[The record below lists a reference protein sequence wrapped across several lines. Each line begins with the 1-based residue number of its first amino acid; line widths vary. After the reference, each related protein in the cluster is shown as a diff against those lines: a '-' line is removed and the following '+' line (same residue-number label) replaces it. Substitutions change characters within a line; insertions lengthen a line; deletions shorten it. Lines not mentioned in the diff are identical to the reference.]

1 MKRVLF
7 QGDSIT
13 DCGRNRND
21 FYGMGNGYPYLA
33 KGEIELEFGEEYE
46 VLNRGVSGNR
56 ITDLIARIKCDILNL
71 NPDYMS
77 ILIGIND
84 IWHDLGGWPNGVDT
98 EDFEFYYD
106 HLLTVL
112 KTKIPHTKIA
122 IMEPYVFEN
131 EATRNTERIPDKWE
145 RFKKGAEERAAVA
158 KKLAEKHGLAFIPL
172 QEELNK
178 AVERIGVNKVTADG
192 VHPAVAGHIVI
203 KNQWMKW
210 FKEAIKE

>member
-21 FYGMGNGYPYLA
+21 GYSMGNGYAYLA
-33 KGEIELEFGEEYE
+33 KGDLNLEFGDEYE
-46 VLNRGVSGNR
+46 VINRGIGGNR
-56 ITDLIARIKCDILNL
+56 ITDLIARIKVDFINL
-71 NPDYMS
+71 KPDYLS

-84 IWHDLGGWPNGVDT
+84 IWHEINGKNGVDT

-112 KTKIPHTKIA
+112 KAKLPETKIA
-122 IMEPYVFEN
+122 IMEPYVFEGY
-131 EATRNTERIPDKWE
+131 NTCDTEQIPDKWE
-145 RFKKGAEERAAVA
+145 RFKVGCKERAEVA
-158 KKLAEKHGLAFIPL
+158 KRLAEKHGLPFIPL

-178 AVERIGVNKVTADG
+178 AAEKAGVRKITDDG
-192 VHPAVAGHIVI
+192 VHPEVAGHIVI

>member
-56 ITDLIARIKCDILNL
+56 ITDLIARIKVDFLNL
-71 NPDYMS
+71 KPDYLS

-84 IWHDLGGWPNGVDT
+84 IWHEINEKNGVDT

-112 KTKIPHTKIA
+112 KTKLPHTKIA
-122 IMEPYVFEN
+122 IMEPYIFEGPS
-131 EATRNTERIPDKWE
+131 TCNTEEKPDKWE

>member
-33 KGEIELEFGEEYE
+33 KGELNLEFGDEYE
-46 VLNRGVSGNR
+46 VINRGISGNR
-56 ITDLIARIKCDILNL
+56 ITDLIARIKVDFINL
-71 NPDYMS
+71 KPDYLS

-84 IWHDLGGWPNGVDT
+84 IWHEIGSKNGVDT
-98 EDFEFYYD
+98 KDFEFYYD
-106 HLLTVL
+106 HLLTIL
-112 KTKIPHTKIA
+112 KEKLPKTKIA

-131 EATRNTERIPDKWE
+131 TATCNTEEVPDRWD

-158 KKLAEKHGLAFIPL
+158 KKLANKHGLPFIPL
-172 QEELNK
+172 QDELQK
-178 AVERIGVNKVTADG
+178 AVDKVGVNYITADG
-192 VHPAVAGHIVI
+192 VHPQVAGHIVI

-210 FKEAIKE
+210 FKEAINE